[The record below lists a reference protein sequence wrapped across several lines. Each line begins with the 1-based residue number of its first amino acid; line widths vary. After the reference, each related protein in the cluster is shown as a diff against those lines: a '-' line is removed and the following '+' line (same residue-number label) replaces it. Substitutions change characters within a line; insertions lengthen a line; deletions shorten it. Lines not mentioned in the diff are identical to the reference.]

1 MTTAQPKKLNVIWL
15 IVAAAFFMETLDG
28 TVIAT
33 ALPQMAATFGT
44 NPVHLS
50 IGMTSYLVTLAVFIP
65 VSGWV
70 ADRLG
75 TRRVFAWAVA
85 AFTLASVLCALSTSV
100 VQFTAARIFQGMA
113 GAMMVP
119 VGRLAVL
126 RNTGKEDLVRAM
138 AFIVWPGLIAPVIGP
153 PLGGFLATYLSWQWI
168 FLLNVPF
175 GIAGI
180 FLIRIY
186 VPESPPQ
193 PRRPLD
199 TVGFALCGLALSA
212 LMVGVEMLGYGGRW
226 QLSAGLI
233 AASVM
238 LGVALALHLRRHP
251 HPLIDPTVMGVASF
265 RSVMIGGTI
274 SRTAI
279 SAMPFLLPL
288 LFQVGFGLNAFEAGM
303 LYLASML
310 GNLGMKLGTTQALR
324 RFGFRNVLVFNG
336 ALAAASIA
344 LCAVLSRET
353 PVPLIV
359 LIMLVCGMTRSMQ
372 FTGLTTMAFA
382 EVPQPQM
389 STANT
394 LFSTTQQMSMGL
406 GIAVGA
412 VALHAAAAARGAGDG
427 AYQVGDFRIAFM
439 LVALLALSALLSFTR
454 LRRDAGAEVS
464 GHKGASERT

>member
-1 MTTAQPKKLNVIWL
+1 
-15 IVAAAFFMETLDG
+15 
-28 TVIAT
+28 
-33 ALPQMAATFGT
+33 
-44 NPVHLS
+44 
-50 IGMTSYLVTLAVFIP
+50 
-65 VSGWV
+65 
-70 ADRLG
+70 
-75 TRRVFAWAVA
+75 
-85 AFTLASVLCALSTSV
+85 
-100 VQFTAARIFQGMA
+100 
-113 GAMMVP
+113 
-119 VGRLAVL
+119 
-126 RNTGKEDLVRAM
+126 
-138 AFIVWPGLIAPVIGP
+138 
-153 PLGGFLATYLSWQWI
+153 
-168 FLLNVPF
+168 
-175 GIAGI
+175 
-180 FLIRIY
+180 
-186 VPESPPQ
+186 
-193 PRRPLD
+193 
-199 TVGFALCGLALSA
+199 
-212 LMVGVEMLGYGGRW
+212 
-226 QLSAGLI
+226 
-233 AASVM
+233 
-238 LGVALALHLRRHP
+238 
-251 HPLIDPTVMGVASF
+251 
-265 RSVMIGGTI
+265 
-274 SRTAI
+274 
-279 SAMPFLLPL
+279 
-288 LFQVGFGLNAFEAGM
+288 M

-427 AYQVGDFRIAFM
+427 SYQVGDFRIAFM

>member
-1 MTTAQPKKLNVIWL
+1 
-15 IVAAAFFMETLDG
+15 METLDG

-33 ALPQMAATFGT
+33 ALPQMAATFRT
-44 NPVHLS
+44 NPVNLS

-65 VSGWV
+65 ISGWV

-100 VQFTAARIFQGMA
+100 AQFTAARVFQGMA

-168 FLLNVPF
+168 FLLNVPL
-175 GIAGI
+175 GVAGI
-180 FLIRIY
+180 FLIRAYI
-186 VPESPPQ
+186 PESAPQ

-199 TVGFALCGLALSA
+199 TAGFALSGLALSF
-212 LMVGVEMLGYGGRW
+212 LMVGVELLGYGGRW
-226 QLSAGLI
+226 QLGALLVAGSI
-233 AASVM
+233 A
-238 LGVALALHLRRHP
+238 LGVALAAHLRRHP
-251 HPLIDPTVMGVASF
+251 HPLIDPTIMAVPSF
-265 RSVMIGGTI
+265 RTVMIGGTI
-274 SRTAI
+274 ARTAI

-336 ALAAASIA
+336 ALAGASIA
-344 LCAVLSRET
+344 LCAVLSPDT
-353 PVPLIV
+353 PVPV
-359 LIMLVCGMTRSMQ
+359 VVAIMLVCGLTRSMQ
-372 FTGLTTMAFA
+372 FTGLTSMAFA
-382 EVPQPQM
+382 EVPHPQM
-389 STANT
+389 SSANT

-412 VALHAAAAARGAGDG
+412 VVLHLTAAARDTGGAIYD
-427 AYQVGDFRIAFM
+427 VTDFRITF
-439 LVALLALSALLSFTR
+439 LVVGLLALSSLLSFVR
-454 LRRDAGAEVS
+454 LRHDAGAEVS
-464 GHKGASERT
+464 GHRRSGGTA

>member
-1 MTTAQPKKLNVIWL
+1 MTTATAKPNIIWL

-33 ALPQMAATFGT
+33 ALPQMAATFRT
-44 NPVHLS
+44 DPVSLS
-50 IGMTSYLVTLAVFIP
+50 IGMTSYLVALAVFIP

-85 AFTLASVLCALSTSV
+85 AFTLASILCALSTSV
-100 VQFTAARIFQGMA
+100 AQFTTARVFQGMA

-126 RNTGKEDLVRAM
+126 RNTSKEDLVRAM

-168 FLLNVPF
+168 FLLNVPL
-175 GIAGI
+175 GVAGI
-180 FLIRIY
+180 FLIRAYI
-186 VPESPPQ
+186 PESAPQ

-199 TVGFALCGLALSA
+199 ARGFVLSGLALSS
-212 LMVGVEMLGYGGRW
+212 LMVGVELLGHGGRW
-226 QLSAGLI
+226 QLGTVLI
-233 AASVM
+233 AASIA
-238 LGVALALHLRRHP
+238 LGAALASHLRRHP
-251 HPLIDPTVMGVASF
+251 HPLIDPAVMAVQSFRTVMV
-265 RSVMIGGTI
+265 GGTI
-274 SRTAI
+274 ARTAI

-310 GNLGMKLGTTQALR
+310 GNLGMKLVTTQALR
-324 RFGFRNVLVFNG
+324 HFGFRNVLVFNG
-336 ALAAASIA
+336 ALAGASIA
-344 LCAVLSRET
+344 LCAVLSADT
-353 PVPLIV
+353 PVPAIV
-359 LIMLVCGMTRSMQ
+359 VVMLVCGMTRSMQ
-372 FTGLTTMAFA
+372 FTGLTSMAFA
-382 EVPQPQM
+382 EVPHPQM

-412 VALHAAAAARGAGDG
+412 VLLHATAAARGAGG
-427 AYQVGDFRIAFM
+427 AYDVTDFRVTFL
-439 LVALLALSALLSFTR
+439 LVGLLALSSLLSFVR

-464 GHKGASERT
+464 GHRRPGGAA

>member
-1 MTTAQPKKLNVIWL
+1 MTAPTAKPNIIWL

-33 ALPQMAATFGT
+33 ALPQMAATFRT
-44 NPVHLS
+44 NPVNLS

-65 VSGWV
+65 ISGWV

-100 VQFTAARIFQGMA
+100 AQFTAARVFQGMA

-168 FLLNVPF
+168 FLLNVPL
-175 GIAGI
+175 GVAGI
-180 FLIRIY
+180 FLIRAYI
-186 VPESPPQ
+186 PESAPL

-199 TVGFALCGLALSA
+199 TAGFALSGLALSF
-212 LMVGVEMLGYGGRW
+212 LMVGVELLGYGGRW
-226 QLSAGLI
+226 QLGALLVAGSI
-233 AASVM
+233 A
-238 LGVALALHLRRHP
+238 LGVALAAHLRRHP
-251 HPLIDPTVMGVASF
+251 HPLIDPTIMAVPSF
-265 RSVMIGGTI
+265 RTVMIGGTI
-274 SRTAI
+274 ARTAI

-336 ALAAASIA
+336 ALAGASIT
-344 LCAVLSRET
+344 LCAVLSPDT
-353 PVPLIV
+353 PVPV
-359 LIMLVCGMTRSMQ
+359 VVAIMLVCGLTRSMQ
-372 FTGLTTMAFA
+372 FTGLTSMAFA
-382 EVPQPQM
+382 EVPHPQM
-389 STANT
+389 SSANT

-412 VALHAAAAARGAGDG
+412 VVLHLTAAARDTGGATYD
-427 AYQVGDFRIAFM
+427 VTDFRITF
-439 LVALLALSALLSFTR
+439 LVVGLLALSSLLSFVR
-454 LRRDAGAEVS
+454 LRHDAGAEVS
-464 GHKGASERT
+464 GHRRSGGTA